1 MRKPL
6 VAGNWKM
13 NKTIA
18 ESRELIK
25 NIKMKLGS
33 GSTVEV
39 IVAPPF
45 TALDAASDEAKGSGI
60 HLAAQNVYCQP
71 RGAYTGEISPGMLVD
86 SGCWY
91 VILGHSERRKL
102 FSETDSLINEKVQ
115 AAFQT
120 GLKVVLCVG
129 ETEEEKSSGST
140 GAVVSRQLRRGLAKV
155 GAGQVE
161 SLVIAYEPVW
171 AIGTGKN
178 ATPESAQKVHTLI
191 RAELDEILGAGAG
204 DQIRILYGGSVSPEN
219 AADLMSQPDIDGA
232 LVGGASLDADSF
244 CDIID
249 SVH

>member
-13 NKTIA
+13 NKTLA

-25 NIKMKLGS
+25 TIKAKLG
-33 GSTVEV
+33 GNSTVEV
-39 IVAPPF
+39 VVAPPF
-45 TALDAASDEAKGSGI
+45 TALGAAADEVKGSGI
-60 HLAAQNVYCQP
+60 QLAGQNLYCQP
-71 RGAYTGEISPGMLVD
+71 SGAFTGEVSPGMLVD
-86 SGCWY
+86 IGCRY
-91 VILGHSERRKL
+91 VILGHSERRKYFL
-102 FSETDSLINEKVQ
+102 ETDSLINDKVQ
-115 AAFQT
+115 AAFQVK
-120 GLKVVLCVG
+120 LKPVLCVG
-129 ETEEEKSSGST
+129 ETEEEKASGAT
-140 GAVVSRQLRRGLAKV
+140 GAVVSRQLREGLVNVAADK
-155 GAGQVE
+155 VE

-191 RAELDEILGAGAG
+191 RSQLDEILGAGAG
-204 DQIRILYGGSVSPEN
+204 DRIRILYGGSVSPGN
-219 AADLMSQPDIDGA
+219 AAELMSQPDIDGA